1 MPLTYVLVKGAPLTK
16 AEFDGNISILDGR
29 LVTLEDDLPTPV
41 GIDEVQQIGDS
52 FQFIF
57 TDSTVSSLIQLPAVN
72 IRGMGAW
79 QALTSYLRNDIV
91 SANGNAYLV
100 LENHTSEAS
109 FDAGAGDSDGDY
121 YALLIPAPELSLPP
135 GGGDGFVLT
144 KASSSDFDFQWMN
157 SGVPAGGIAGDVL
170 VKASADEYDT
180 EWSAVGVSVVEEVT
194 ANTFNPTLSDANAY
208 FRCTHASGCVVQMPE
223 NASVAFPIGT
233 ELVFRQ
239 SSSGPVILLGEN
251 SDSIITLN
259 AKIGYEPITGVEG
272 GVMYTKKIAA
282 NAWDVWGDL
291 LAESF
296 SDTA

>member
-1 MPLTYVLVKGAPLTK
+1 MPLTYVLVKGSPLTK
-16 AEFDGNISILDGR
+16 AEFDANIAILDGR
-29 LVTLEDDLPTPV
+29 IVTLEDNLPTPV
-41 GIDEVQQIGDS
+41 GIDDVEQVGES

-57 TDSTVSSLIQLPAVN
+57 TDSTVSSLIQLPVVS

-79 QALTSYLRNDIV
+79 LPLTAYLRNDIV
-91 SANGNAYLV
+91 SANGNAYIV
-100 LENHTSEAS
+100 SVSHTSDAS
-109 FDAGAGDSDGDY
+109 FDAGAGNSDGDY

-135 GGGDGFVLT
+135 GGGVGFVLT
-144 KASSSDFDFQWMN
+144 KTSNSDFDFQWMN
-157 SGVPAGGIAGDVL
+157 SGVPAGGIANDVL
-170 VKASADEYDT
+170 VKVSADDYDT
-180 EWSAVGVSVVEEVT
+180 EWAAVGVSAVEEIT
-194 ANTFNPTLSDANAY
+194 TNTFNPTLSDANTY

-233 ELVFRQ
+233 ELLFRQ

-259 AKIGYEPITGVEG
+259 AKIGYEPISGVEG
-272 GVMYTKKIAA
+272 GVVYVKKIAA